1 LTLNRSNKMSRFL
14 LIACILIIVA
24 GCRKNEF
31 VSDDKYALL
40 SITPVVNKDEA
51 TVAHHE
57 SYIDQFKIG
66 IQVTNSKGSELYFH
80 YTRNLLLSYSDKW
93 VLSKPVCLSV
103 INAKIFA
110 YYPFTEFEKN
120 LSGLGETAFV
130 YLDIP
135 KEQVM
140 AQQTD
145 YMYASQSTYL
155 PSGGGPIFYANP
167 NVILELNHALSL
179 VSFVIFKEDFPGAG
193 KLSNIEISD
202 KSDSSRLTINATGG
216 EKLAMRLADG
226 TIINGNPSSNISVNT
241 VESSVT
247 ESTDPGVDQTQLK
260 TMVNGY
266 MYVVPSRFSDRSNVT
281 FLLTIDGVV
290 YTITH
295 TGDEELTW
303 IKGYQYIYKLRLTKT
318 SLSIVDIIISDWDV
332 NYGGEIIIL

>member
-1 LTLNRSNKMSRFL
+1 MSRFL

-193 KLSNIEISD
+193 KLSNI
-202 KSDSSRLTINATGG
+202 
-216 EKLAMRLADG
+216 
-226 TIINGNPSSNISVNT
+226 SVNT